1 MCDCHPTRL
10 SGASAGSLVA
20 TLAACSVPTDAAVR
34 LALEIAD
41 EAELWT
47 RSAGLAFVW
56 GRLVERWLTQLLPD
70 ECGAMVSGRLS
81 LCTLALRP
89 RELDSTR
96 MHITRFESKADI
108 VHAALASV
116 HVPWFMD
123 GNATKLYR
131 GHRCIDGS
139 ILAPRDVM
147 IERAAA
153 AAAAGDSSGTATRQ
167 RPLILPT
174 TTTLLIDHHCDA
186 RIKARRKLV
195 DSFEM
200 VSRARV
206 LEMVEMG
213 HEYARA
219 RLERGDDREWNAF
232 RRAVELSSA
241 SVPSAVPCS
250 AHTSAANAVKP

>member
-1 MCDCHPTRL
+1 M
-10 SGASAGSLVA
+10 
-20 TLAACSVPTDAAVR
+20 
-34 LALEIAD
+34 
-41 EAELWT
+41 
-47 RSAGLAFVW
+47 SAGLAFVW

-123 GNATKLYR
+123 GNATKLFR

-153 AAAAGDSSGTATRQ
+153 AGYTNAAQKPALVSPA
-167 RPLILPT
+167 
-174 TTTLLIDHHCDA
+174 TLLIDHNCDA

-195 DSFEM
+195 DAFEM
-200 VSRARV
+200 VSRERV

-219 RLERGDDREWNAF
+219 RIERGDSAEWNAF
-232 RRAVELSSA
+232 RRAVEISSLTV
-241 SVPSAVPCS
+241 SPSP
-250 AHTSAANAVKP
+250 TSDQTECCRQCCVIESRSLY